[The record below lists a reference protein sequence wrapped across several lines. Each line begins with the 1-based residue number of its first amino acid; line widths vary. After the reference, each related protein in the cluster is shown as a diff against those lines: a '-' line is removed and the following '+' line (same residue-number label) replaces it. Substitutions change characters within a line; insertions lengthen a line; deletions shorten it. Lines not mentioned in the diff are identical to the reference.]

1 MTPPSCPA
9 DLLER
14 AVHYGLESMEA
25 VGAGCLSRPTPCAG
39 WDVHALLRHVNDSV
53 GAMLEAIELGR
64 VDLVPSEAED
74 EDGDPAADLVAA
86 FRGGTRRLLHTWSA
100 ASHRIVIAGHPIAAE
115 LVAIT
120 GAIEIAVHGW
130 DISVACGRD
139 RPIPAELAV
148 DLLTLSPLV
157 VNDALRYPLFA
168 APVATSWPAGPSDRL
183 IAFLGRSPV
192 GMDAAGEPARRQFLR
207 GER

>member
-14 AVHYGLESMEA
+14 AVRYGLESMEA

-53 GAMLEAIELGR
+53 GAMLEGIEFGR

-74 EDGDPAADLVAA
+74 EDRDGDPAADLVAA
-86 FRGGTRRLLHTWSA
+86 FRGGTRRLLHAWTA
-100 ASHRIVIAGHPIAAE
+100 AGHPGHRIVIAGHPIAAE

-130 DISVACGRD
+130 DISVACGGD

-148 DLLTLSPLV
+148 DLLTLSSLV
-157 VNDALRYPLFA
+157 VNDGLRYPLFA
-168 APVATSWPAGPSDRL
+168 APVAAPWPAGPSDRL

-192 GMDAAGEPARRQFLR
+192 GMDAGR
-207 GER
+207 

>member
-1 MTPPSCPA
+1 MTPPSRPA

-14 AVHYGLESMEA
+14 AVRYGLESMEA

-53 GAMLEAIELGR
+53 GAMLEGIELGR
-64 VDLVPSEAED
+64 VDLVPSEEED
-74 EDGDPAADLVAA
+74 EDRDGDPAADLVAA
-86 FRGGTRRLLHTWSA
+86 FRGGTRRLLHAWTA
-100 ASHRIVIAGHPIAAE
+100 AGHPGHRIAIAGHPMAAE
-115 LVAIT
+115 LVAVT

-130 DISVACGRD
+130 DISVACGSD

-157 VNDALRYPLFA
+157 VNDALRHSLFA

-183 IAFLGRSPV
+183 IAFLGRSPL
-192 GMDAAGEPARRQFLR
+192 GMDPGR
-207 GER
+207 